1 MVSLQCFASFAP
13 INLVKYCCSTFLPIV
28 SSFEQVFRP
37 GNLYSPVRN
46 FPFWLKH
53 TLDFGCTFC
62 PFPQSARQPAFLLK
76 ITVKALF
83 WELQPPAP
91 LALVGSITS
100 SVLAAMAKG
109 KKAKLPAASA
119 GRPKHSGHPSSNSV
133 SVISM
138 GNSQG
143 KPSSVPAPINAT
155 VAAGQHSLAP
165 VSDAT
170 TTAQV
175 STMVAA
181 TSMGKTQVGSS
192 KFHDF
197 ISELKTPPPIAKT
210 VHAVHVNSGPRT
222 EETSPGQGGVS
233 VDNGTKKASFA
244 GLFSTNRRITTETK
258 LAKFAV
264 ENGTLTLEPTD
275 LVNVRAKMG
284 HYLVGYV
291 AGKFPGL
298 RAIRALAQSWG
309 ASFYQHDSGWLIFRF
324 ARDEDR
330 QRVMAGGPYFIYGR
344 PILLK
349 IMPDCFEFKEDDISS
364 TPVWAILPS
373 LPLECW
379 HPNVLGK
386 IGSRLGTPIA
396 MDSLTMT
403 MEHVSYA
410 RILVEV
416 DASKKLVGEVE
427 FILPNGVTRKQRVV
441 YEFTPIFARNATAS
455 GT

>member
-1 MVSLQCFASFAP
+1 
-13 INLVKYCCSTFLPIV
+13 
-28 SSFEQVFRP
+28 
-37 GNLYSPVRN
+37 
-46 FPFWLKH
+46 
-53 TLDFGCTFC
+53 
-62 PFPQSARQPAFLLK
+62 
-76 ITVKALF
+76 
-83 WELQPPAP
+83 
-91 LALVGSITS
+91 
-100 SVLAAMAKG
+100 MA
-109 KKAKLPAASA
+109 
-119 GRPKHSGHPSSNSV
+119 
-133 SVISM
+133 
-138 GNSQG
+138 
-143 KPSSVPAPINAT
+143 
-155 VAAGQHSLAP
+155 
-165 VSDAT
+165 
-170 TTAQV
+170 
-175 STMVAA
+175 AA

-197 ISELKTPPPIAKT
+197 ISELETPPPIAKT
-210 VHAVHVNSGPRT
+210 VHAVHANSGPRT

-244 GLFSTNRRITTETK
+244 GLFSTNRRVTTETK

-284 HYLVGYV
+284 HCLVGYV

-309 ASFYQHDSGWLIFRF
+309 PSFHQHDSGWLIFRF

-330 QRVMAGGPYFIYGR
+330 QRVMAGESYFVYGR
-344 PILLK
+344 SILLK

-379 HPNVLGK
+379 HPNALGK
-386 IGSRLGTPIA
+386 IGLRLGTPIV

-403 MEHVSYA
+403 MERVSYA

-416 DASKKLVGEVE
+416 NTSKKLVDEVE

-441 YEFTPIFARNATAS
+441 YEFTPKFCSECHRFGHLNDSCQGTQTPTVVACPATTATVKTDAPKKIETSDWTLVQRRNRNQPRQQQQNQQQTSPTAVSDEQGQSQQQLDTAAAGNVEKDRPGPSRQEQTLMGQGLILQARGAETEGHSPAGSS
-455 GT
+455 GSSNDSGSHP

>member
-1 MVSLQCFASFAP
+1 MVFLQCLQVLLRLISSNIVAQHSYR
-13 INLVKYCCSTFLPIV
+13 LV

-37 GNLYSPVRN
+37 GNLYSPVSVPV
-46 FPFWLKH
+46 FCCF
-53 TLDFGCTFC
+53 CFC
-62 PFPQSARQPAFLLK
+62 PLVLCFVGSLAAVCGFLVAERSLLL
-76 ITVKALF
+76 VKYFHHFSGGFGFNFRPLSIRF
-83 WELQPPAP
+83 QQLGGPLWELQPPAP
-91 LALVGSITS
+91 LALVGSITI

-119 GRPKHSGHPSSNSV
+119 GRPKHSGHPV
-133 SVISM
+133 SVTSL

-155 VAAGQHSLAP
+155 VAAGQQTLAP

-170 TTAQV
+170 ATAQA
-175 STMVAA
+175 STMAAA
-181 TSMGKTQVGSS
+181 TSTGKTQ
-192 KFHDF
+192 
-197 ISELKTPPPIAKT
+197 T
-210 VHAVHVNSGPRT
+210 VHAVHANSGPRT

-244 GLFSTNRRITTETK
+244 GLFSTNRRVTTETK
-258 LAKFAV
+258 LEKFTV
-264 ENGTLTLEPTD
+264 GNGTLTLEPTD

-284 HYLVGYV
+284 HCLVGYV

-298 RAIRALAQSWG
+298 RAIRALAQLWG
-309 ASFYQHDSGWLIFRF
+309 ASFHQHDSGWLIFRF

-330 QRVMAGGPYFIYGR
+330 QRVMAGGLYFVYGR

-379 HPNVLGK
+379 HPNALGK

-403 MEHVSYA
+403 MERVSYA

-416 DASKKLVGEVE
+416 DASKKLVDEVE
-427 FILPNGVTRKQRVV
+427 FHPPEWGN
-441 YEFTPIFARNATAS
+441 
-455 GT
+455 